1 MKTILGFT
9 VKEWITIVILFAIVI
24 KVAIYVVAHGKA

>member
-9 VKEWITIVILFAIVI
+9 VKEWITIVIAFTIII
-24 KVAIYVVAHGKA
+24 KVATYVVAHGK